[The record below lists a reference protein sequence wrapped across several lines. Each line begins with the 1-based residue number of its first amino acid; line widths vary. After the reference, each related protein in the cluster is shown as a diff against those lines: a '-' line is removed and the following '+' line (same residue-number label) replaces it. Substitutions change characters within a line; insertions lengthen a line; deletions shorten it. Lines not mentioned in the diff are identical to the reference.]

1 MVYRQKGKL
10 VIFSAPSGSGKT
22 TIVRH
27 LLGKDLNLEFSI
39 SACSRPKRKAEVHGR
54 DYYFLSQED
63 FLQKIKDGE
72 FVEWEEVYK
81 DHFYGTLRSEVERIR
96 NQGKN
101 VIFDIDV
108 QGGLNLK
115 KNYGGEALAIFVMP
129 PSVEELEKRLKKR
142 SADDPEKI
150 QLRILKAESELKY
163 AGLFDRIIYNTNLE
177 KAVKEAEQMV
187 AEFIQ
192 NNS

>member
-1 MVYRQKGKL
+1 
-10 VIFSAPSGSGKT
+10 
-22 TIVRH
+22 
-27 LLGKDLNLEFSI
+27 LLHKDLNLEFSI
-39 SACSRPKRKAEVHGR
+39 SACSRPKRKGEEHGR

-63 FLQKIKDGE
+63 FLQKIKEGE
-72 FVEWEEVYK
+72 FVEWKEVYK

-115 KNYGGEALAIFVMP
+115 KNFGREALGIFVMP
-129 PSVEELEKRLKKR
+129 PSLEELEKRLKRR
-142 SADDPEKI
+142 STDDPEKI
-150 QLRILKAESELKY
+150 NLRILKAESELKY
-163 AGLFDRIIYNTNLE
+163 AELFDRIIHNTDLE
-177 KAVKEAEQMV
+177 KAVQEAEEMV

-192 NNS
+192 D

>member
-1 MVYRQKGKL
+1 MVYRKKGKL

-22 TIVRH
+22 TLVQR
-27 LLGKDLNLEFSI
+27 LLKKDLNLEFSI
-39 SACSRPKRKAEVHGR
+39 SACSRPKRKEEEHGR
-54 DYYFLSQED
+54 DYYFLSQGE
-63 FLQKIKDGE
+63 FLQKIKEGE

-115 KNYGGEALAIFVMP
+115 KNFGGEALAIFVMP
-129 PSVEELEKRLKKR
+129 PSLEELEKRLKRR
-142 SADDPEKI
+142 STDDPEKI
-150 QLRILKAESELKY
+150 NLRILKAESELKY
-163 AGLFDRIIYNTNLE
+163 AELFDRIIYNTDLE
-177 KAVKEAEQMV
+177 KAVSEAEDMV

-192 NNS
+192 G

>member
-1 MVYRQKGKL
+1 MVYRKKGKL
-10 VIFSAPSGSGKT
+10 VIFSAPSGAGKT
-22 TIVRH
+22 TLVRR
-27 LLGKDLNLEFSI
+27 LLKTDLNLEFSI
-39 SACSRPKRKAEVHGR
+39 SACSRPKRKGEEHGR

-63 FLQKIKDGE
+63 FLHKIKQGE

-129 PSVEELEKRLKKR
+129 PSVEELEKRLKRR
-142 SADDPEKI
+142 STDDPEKI
-150 QLRILKAESELKY
+150 NLRILKAESELKY
-163 AGLFDRIIYNTNLE
+163 AELFDRIIYNTELE
-177 KAVKEAEQMV
+177 KAVKESEEMV
-187 AEFIQ
+187 NEFIQ
-192 NNS
+192 D

>member
-1 MVYRQKGKL
+1 MVYRKKGKL

-22 TIVRH
+22 TLVQR
-27 LLGKDLNLEFSI
+27 LLKKDLNLEFSI
-39 SACSRPKRKAEVHGR
+39 SACSRPKRKGEEHGR
-54 DYYFLSQED
+54 DYYFLSQEE
-63 FLQKIKDGE
+63 FLRKIKEGE

-115 KNYGGEALAIFVMP
+115 KNFGGEALAIFVMP
-129 PSVEELEKRLKKR
+129 PSLEELEKRLKRR
-142 SADDPEKI
+142 STDDPEKI
-150 QLRILKAESELKY
+150 NLRILKAESELKY
-163 AGLFDRIIYNTNLE
+163 AELFDRIIYNTDLE
-177 KAVKEAEQMV
+177 KAVSEAENMV

-192 NNS
+192 S

>member
-1 MVYRQKGKL
+1 MVYRKKGKL

-22 TIVRH
+22 TLVQR
-27 LLGKDLNLEFSI
+27 LLKKDLNLEFSI
-39 SACSRPKRKAEVHGR
+39 SACSRPKRKGEEHGR
-54 DYYFLSQED
+54 DYYFFPQEE
-63 FLQKIKDGE
+63 FLQKIKEGE

-101 VIFDIDV
+101 IIFDIDV

-115 KNYGGEALAIFVMP
+115 KNFGGEALAIFVMP
-129 PSVEELEKRLKKR
+129 PSLEELEKRLKRR
-142 SADDPEKI
+142 STDDPEKI
-150 QLRILKAESELKY
+150 NLRILKAESELKY
-163 AGLFDRIIYNTNLE
+163 AELFDRIIYNTDLE
-177 KAVKEAEQMV
+177 KVVSEAEDMV

-192 NNS
+192 G

>member
-1 MVYRQKGKL
+1 MVYRKKGKL

-22 TIVRH
+22 TIVQR
-27 LLGKDLNLEFSI
+27 LLKNDLNLEFSI
-39 SACSRPKRKAEVHGR
+39 SACSRPKRKGEEHGR
-54 DYYFLSQED
+54 DYYFLSQEE
-63 FLQKIKDGE
+63 FLQKIKEGE

-115 KNYGGEALAIFVMP
+115 KNFGGEALAIFVMP
-129 PSVEELEKRLKKR
+129 PSLEELEKRLKHR
-142 SADDPEKI
+142 STDDPEKI
-150 QLRILKAESELKY
+150 NLRILKAESELKY
-163 AGLFDRIIYNTNLE
+163 AELFDRILYNTDLE
-177 KAVKEAEQMV
+177 QAVSGAEDMV

-192 NNS
+192 G